1 MLWSSKR
8 EGQKDKVSTNAY
20 KERSIALTLPSYTP
34 SSIARITSGAI
45 LHGQMVEVCMCAVG
59 RRGREK
65 ERKGEEEEGRRG
77 GRRRGGRRLTRK
89 KSQRREGE
97 KEEMRRGGREK
108 RREKAHQK
116 GVPTKELAGALDD
129 AEPKSA

>member
-45 LHGQMVEVCMCAVG
+45 LHGQNDTIGG
-59 RRGREK
+59 RGVRV
-65 ERKGEEEEGRRG
+65 RG
-77 GRRRGGRRLTRK
+77 GK
-89 KSQRREGE
+89 EREGE
-97 KEEMRRGGREK
+97 REERRRGGREK
-108 RREKAHQK
+108 GREKEGREKAQQK
-116 GVPTKELAGALDD
+116 EVPTKGGRKRGKEKRRKG
-129 AEPKSA
+129 EEEGEGSPERSPNEGIGWSS

>member
-8 EGQKDKVSTNAY
+8 ERPMDKVSTTAY

-45 LHGQMVEVCMCAVG
+45 LHGQNDKIGGTCV
-59 RRGREK
+59 RGRWEGEGGRKRGK
-65 ERKGEEEEGRRG
+65 EKGEGEGGRRG
-77 GRRRGGRRLTRK
+77 GR
-89 KSQRREGE
+89 E
-97 KEEMRRGGREK
+97 KGREK

-116 GVPTKELAGALDD
+116 GVPTKEFAGALDD

>member
-1 MLWSSKR
+1 M
-8 EGQKDKVSTNAY
+8 DKVSTTAY

-45 LHGQMVEVCMCAVG
+45 LHGQNDTIRGTCVCV
-59 RRGREK
+59 RWE
-65 ERKGEEEEGRRG
+65 
-77 GRRRGGRRLTRK
+77 
-89 KSQRREGE
+89 REGG
-97 KEEMRRGGREK
+97 RRGGREK

-116 GVPTKELAGALDD
+116 GVPTKEFAGALDD